1 MSKKEEL
8 REKIQ
13 RLKKEYTSGSITKEE
28 YQRRVLKIKRDL
40 ELLKREQHAPSRKR
54 SNKKLLVIPLLIIL
68 ILPVSYFLLKENITE
83 SKNSDIY
90 TLKNEEESWPT
101 FQGNPQRTGVVHGE
115 IPDNV
120 KVRWKSEI
128 IVSGGPVIS
137 YGRVYVG
144 SLEGKLYCLDAD
156 AGEVIWTYEDTELEP
171 DTSGRNGIFCT
182 PAVWDK
188 KVYFCST
195 NSKKLPS
202 NWIYCISAVDG
213 TLLWKKYSE
222 DIDSFVVVDGKLY
235 LSFRYWEG
243 KELTWER
250 KLICL
255 NAESGDLLW
264 EYKEDGMTVA
274 AAVAVYEEY
283 VYYGTSP
290 QSLIC
295 LNKDTGEKIWKFED
309 QNEEFDRIDKFGPV
323 ISDQK
328 VIFLFLDSFTDPHTA
343 IIYCLDV
350 NNGSLVWKKRY
361 EEDDLFLK
369 VSSLCIENNNLFYLP
384 VQIDEG
390 TFTSA
395 VSYLYSLNSNT
406 GEEIW
411 RIKMPEKGWM
421 IETPPIVNENKV
433 VFGVNS
439 FSHGGRIYCLSK
451 EDGSILWKFGIDKEL
466 LMYFIAYY
474 NERIYFSTTRY
485 VYCLEE
491 EK

>member
-1 MSKKEEL
+1 MPP
-8 REKIQ
+8 
-13 RLKKEYTSGSITKEE
+13 
-28 YQRRVLKIKRDL
+28 L
-40 ELLKREQHAPSRKR
+40 EKR
-54 SNKKLLVIPLLIIL
+54 SNKKLLVILLLIIL
-68 ILPVSYFLLKENITE
+68 ILPVSYFLLTNPTIKERLSILT
-83 SKNSDIY
+83 NSDIY

-195 NSKKLPS
+195 NPKNLFS
-202 NWIYCISAVDG
+202 NRIYCISAVDG
-213 TLLWKKYSE
+213 TLLWRYKAE
-222 DIDSFVVVDGKLY
+222 DTQWFASLVVVEGKLY
-235 LSFRYWEG
+235 LSFRYWEE

-255 NAESGDLLW
+255 NAEKGDILW
-264 EYKEDGMTVA
+264 DYKEDGMTVA
-274 AAVAVYEEY
+274 AAAAVHENYL
-283 VYYGTSP
+283 YYGTSL
-290 QSLIC
+290 QDLIC
-295 LNKDTGEKIWKFED
+295 LNKDTGEKIWDFED

-323 ISDQK
+323 ISNQK
-328 VIFLFLDSFTDPHTA
+328 VIFLFHDSFADPHVA
-343 IIYCLDV
+343 IVYCLDV

-395 VSYLYSLNSNT
+395 VSYLYCLNSNT

-451 EDGSILWKFGIDKEL
+451 EDGSILWKFDIDKEL
-466 LMYFIAYY
+466 LMHFIAYY
-474 NERIYFSTTRY
+474 NERIYLSSTRY

-491 EK
+491 GK